1 MPKASAHDRPN
12 YDPRIDA
19 YIEKSAPF
27 AVPILQHL
35 RGVIHEAVPQVTE
48 DIKWSR
54 PFFLY
59 DNKILCNLSAF
70 KAHCTFGIWN
80 TEVASVIK
88 ASGRDSSEAMGTF
101 GRIASLADL
110 PPAKEI
116 AKLLQQAAKDLD
128 AGIHHPLKAMRSVKP
143 PKVEVVPPPDF
154 LATLSRNK
162 PAQKVYESFAPSHRR
177 EYLEWITEAKREET
191 REKRI
196 AQAVEWIAEG
206 KQRNWKYQ
214 G

>member
-1 MPKASAHDRPN
+1 MPTNHTSAR
-12 YDPRIDA
+12 DPRIDA
-19 YIEKSAPF
+19 YIEKSASF
-27 AVPILQHL
+27 AQPVLHHL
-35 RGVIHEAVPQVTE
+35 REVIHKAVPQITE

-59 DNKILCNLSAF
+59 NGKILCNLSAF
-70 KAHCTFGIWN
+70 KAHCAFGIWN
-80 TEVASVIK
+80 TEVASAIK
-88 ASGRDSSEAMGTF
+88 ESGRDSSEAMGTF
-101 GRIASLADL
+101 GRITSVTDL

-116 AKLLQQAAKDLD
+116 AQLLQQAAKDLTE
-128 AGIHHPLKAMRSVKP
+128 GLNNPLKAMRSAKP
-143 PKVEVVPPPDF
+143 PKEEIASPAEF
-154 LATLSRNK
+154 LNALKKNK
-162 PAQKVYESFAPSHRR
+162 SAQKTYDGFSPSQRR

-191 REKRI
+191 RDKRI